1 MGKKPNFIDWWMD
14 KVDIRTMEYYCT
26 IKRKLL
32 MYAMTLMSAKTS
44 FWMIKAR
51 CKRLNIVWL
60 LLYEMSRIQI
70 SGYVGPAVGVG
81 IINKWAQ
88 GNFSRWW
95 KGFKLE
101 SGDDWVTKVFK
112 KSLNYALISCVNFM
126 SCILYLNKTNK
137 NLKCKI

>member
-14 KVDIRTMEYYCT
+14 KVDICTMESYCT

-32 MYAMTLMSAKTS
+32 MYAMILMSAKTS

-51 CKRLNIVWL
+51 CKRLNIVGL
-60 LLYEMSRIQI
+60 LLYEMSGIQI
-70 SGYVGPAVGVG
+70 SGYVGLAVGVG

-95 KGFKLE
+95 KGFKLQ
-101 SGDDWVTKVFK
+101 SGDDWMTVRF
-112 KSLNYALISCVNFM
+112 LRNPWIMHL
-126 SCILYLNKTNK
+126 
-137 NLKCKI
+137 